1 MNATRLGTFQHL
13 SNSGLLVDEDGR
25 MIFSRIVLA
34 GTIAGALGGVIASP
48 FYLVKTHLQ
57 AEASCSETAVGFQH
71 HHKGTLEALSKIYRQ
86 HGLPGLWR
94 GTSGA
99 VPRLMVGSAA
109 QLSTFQLAK
118 EQLASSQAAP
128 LQAHAALRPIL
139 ASLLSSVVV
148 VLCMTPFDVVS
159 TRLYNQP
166 IDPSGRGTHHMG
178 AA

>member
-13 SNSGLLVDEDGR
+13 SNAGLLVDGDGR
-25 MIFSRIVLA
+25 VIFSRTVLA
-34 GTIAGALGGVIASP
+34 GTLGGALGGVIASP

-57 AEASCSETAVGFQH
+57 AEASCSETAVGHQH
-71 HHKGTLEALSKIYRQ
+71 HHKSTLEALSKIYRQ
-86 HGLPGLWR
+86 HGLQGLWR

-109 QLSTFQLAK
+109 QLSTFQVAK
-118 EQLASSQAAP
+118 EHLATS
-128 LQAHAALRPIL
+128 HAALRPIL

-166 IDPSGRGTHHMG
+166 VEASGRGRHQI
-178 AA
+178 AAS